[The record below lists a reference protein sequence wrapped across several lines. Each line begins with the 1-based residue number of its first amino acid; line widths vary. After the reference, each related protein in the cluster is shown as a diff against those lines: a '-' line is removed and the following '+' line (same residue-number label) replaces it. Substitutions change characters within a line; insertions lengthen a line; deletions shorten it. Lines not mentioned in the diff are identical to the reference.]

1 MKYYLTTLL
10 LSLSL
15 SNPGFAANEEDIEG
29 GTLNPEEM
37 TLRKSVKRA
46 EGGDVNMVICSQ
58 GYLLTKGGSHEQART
73 IFRECAK
80 QGWTQAMTWMSYLD
94 DNGYGDEY
102 DPDAAADWDRRA
114 ADAGDAMG
122 MYNYGLDLMRGHGQ
136 TQNIELGRQYV
147 DQAANNGLDIAKQ
160 LQMDD
165 YDVETVTPDADN
177 WKYAPNY

>member
-1 MKYYLTTLL
+1 MKYLLTAAII
-10 LSLSL
+10 SLSL
-15 SNPGFAANEEDIEG
+15 SSAAYAANEEDVDG

-46 EGGDVNMVICSQ
+46 KDGDVNMVICSQ
-58 GYLLTKGGSHEQART
+58 GYLLTKGGSHADARA
-73 IFRECAK
+73 IFRECAN
-80 QGWTQAMTWMSYLD
+80 QGYTSAMTWMSYMD
-94 DNGYGDEY
+94 DNGFGGEY
-102 DPDAAADWDRRA
+102 DPDSAADWDRRA
-114 ADAGDAMG
+114 ADAGDEMG
-122 MYNYGLDLMRGHGQ
+122 MYNYGLDLMRGHGK

-147 DQAANNGLDIAKQ
+147 DQAANIGLGIAKQ